1 MAYVVDE
8 QGYEFLWELVWTV
21 VVGAVRH
28 YRRHPVGV
36 VERAHEVVAGCLARA
51 VRAVGLVFRV
61 LGEELVPER
70 ASPALPAPRAP
81 LRAVHLQRPVHLV
94 GGDVVEAFTL
104 IFLRKAL
111 PPEARRLKKAKRPE
125 HVGPGECE
133 RVLDA
138 PVHVAF
144 SREVDHPV
152 HLLLLHKG
160 MHRVEVAHVRLDE
173 AVVRRVLDVAK
184 VFKVAGIGKFV
195 HVDDPVFRIFRHEQT
210 DDVAPDEARAAG
222 DDD

>member
-1 MAYVVDE
+1 M
-8 QGYEFLWELVWTV
+8 
-21 VVGAVRH
+21 
-28 YRRHPVGV
+28 
-36 VERAHEVVAGCLARA
+36 
-51 VRAVGLVFRV
+51 
-61 LGEELVPER
+61 
-70 ASPALPAPRAP
+70 
-81 LRAVHLQRPVHLV
+81 
-94 GGDVVEAFTL
+94 
-104 IFLRKAL
+104 
-111 PPEARRLKKAKRPE
+111 
-125 HVGPGECE
+125 
-133 RVLDA
+133 
-138 PVHVAF
+138 AF

-195 HVDDPVFRIFRHEQT
+195 HIDDPVFRIFRHEQT